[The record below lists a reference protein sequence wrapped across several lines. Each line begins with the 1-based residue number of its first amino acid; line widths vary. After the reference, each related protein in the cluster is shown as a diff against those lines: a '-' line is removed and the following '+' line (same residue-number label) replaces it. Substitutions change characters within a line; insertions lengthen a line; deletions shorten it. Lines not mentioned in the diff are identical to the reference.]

1 MAKNDNA
8 HSVRLAESLE
18 RNVGYDTA
26 KEFYEKYPL
35 SKSANIEKKYQWA
48 KTICNYLEENFDTD
62 TIIRIRKE
70 CRCND
75 GKSIA
80 SKLLK
85 YLNKAESVKEFVY
98 LFNQNETFAFL
109 EYISDN
115 KILFCYPECY
125 CACVKR
131 VPQELSRI
139 WCYCTLGNAEGIFN
153 KVFKKDVKVTLL
165 KSIKTGADKCVI
177 EVQWTSPKNQG

>member
-8 HSVRLAESLE
+8 HSIRLLDSLR
-18 RNVGYDTA
+18 RNLGNDVAD
-26 KEFYEKYPL
+26 EVDEKYPL
-35 SKSANIEKKYQWA
+35 SKSADIQKKYEWA
-48 KTICNYLEENFDTD
+48 KSVCEYLDVHFDTE
-62 TIIRIRKE
+62 TIMTLRKE

-80 SKLLK
+80 TKILK
-85 YLNKAESVKEFVY
+85 YLNKADSTEQFVKDFNENES
-98 LFNQNETFAFL
+98 FASL

-131 VPQELSRI
+131 VPGEVSKS
-139 WCYCTLGNAEGIFN
+139 WCYCTLGNAEGIF
-153 KVFKKDVKVTLL
+153 KEVFKKEIKVTLL
-165 KSIKTGADKCVI
+165 ESIKTGGERCVI
-177 EVQWTSPKNQG
+177 EVEW

>member
-8 HSVRLAESLE
+8 HSIRLLDSLR
-18 RNVGYDTA
+18 RNLGNDVAD
-26 KEFYEKYPL
+26 EVDEKFPL
-35 SKSANIEKKYQWA
+35 SKSADIEKKYEWA
-48 KTICNYLEENFDTD
+48 KSVCEYLDAHFDTE
-62 TIIRIRKE
+62 TIMTIRKE

-80 SKLLK
+80 AKILK
-85 YLNKAESVKEFVY
+85 YLNKADGTEQFVKDFNANES
-98 LFNQNETFAFL
+98 FASL

-131 VPQELSRI
+131 VPGEVSKS
-139 WCYCTLGNAEGIFN
+139 WCYCTLGNAEGIF
-153 KVFKKDVKVTLL
+153 KEVFKKEIKVTLL
-165 KSIKTGADKCVI
+165 ESIKTGGARCVI
-177 EVQWTSPKNQG
+177 EVEW

>member
-1 MAKNDNA
+1 MTKNDNA
-8 HSVRLAESLE
+8 HSIRLVESLS
-18 RNVGYDTA
+18 RNVSCDTA
-26 KEFYEKYPL
+26 REFGEKYPL
-35 SKSANIEKKYQWA
+35 SKSANIEKKFEWA
-48 KTICNYLEENFDTD
+48 KSACDYLEEHFETD
-62 TIIRIRKE
+62 TIFKIRKE

-80 SKLLK
+80 NKILK
-85 YLNKAESVKEFVY
+85 YLNKAESIKDFVKA
-98 LFNQNETFAFL
+98 FNANETFASL

-131 VPQELSRI
+131 VSQELSKT

-153 KVFKKDVKVTLL
+153 EVFKKEVKVTLL
-165 KSIKTGADKCVI
+165 KSIKNGSDRCVI
-177 EVQWTSPKNQG
+177 EVEW

>member
-8 HSVRLAESLE
+8 HSIRLLDSLR
-18 RNVGYDTA
+18 RNLGNDVAG
-26 KEFYEKYPL
+26 EFEEKYPL
-35 SKSANIEKKYQWA
+35 SKSADIGKKYEWA
-48 KTICNYLEENFDTD
+48 KSVCEYLDAHFDTE
-62 TIIRIRKE
+62 TIMTIRKE

-80 SKLLK
+80 TKILK
-85 YLNKAESVKEFVY
+85 YLNKADSTEQFVKDFNANES
-98 LFNQNETFAFL
+98 FASL

-131 VPQELSRI
+131 VPGEVSKS
-139 WCYCTLGNAEGIFN
+139 WCYCTLGNAEGIF
-153 KVFKKDVKVTLL
+153 KEVFKKEIKVTLL
-165 KSIKTGADKCVI
+165 ESIKTGGERCVI
-177 EVQWTSPKNQG
+177 EVEW

>member
-8 HSVRLAESLE
+8 HSIRLLDSLR
-18 RNVGYDTA
+18 RNLGNDVAD
-26 KEFYEKYPL
+26 EVDEKYPL
-35 SKSANIEKKYQWA
+35 SKSADIGKKYEWA
-48 KTICNYLEENFDTD
+48 KSVCEYLDGHFDTE
-62 TIIRIRKE
+62 TIMTLRKE

-80 SKLLK
+80 TKILK
-85 YLNKAESVKEFVY
+85 YLNKADSTEQFVKDFNANES
-98 LFNQNETFAFL
+98 FASL

-131 VPQELSRI
+131 VPGEVSKS
-139 WCYCTLGNAEGIFN
+139 WCYCTLGNAEGIF
-153 KVFKKDVKVTLL
+153 KEVFKKEITVTLL
-165 KSIKTGADKCVI
+165 ESIKTGGVRCVI
-177 EVQWTSPKNQG
+177 EVEW